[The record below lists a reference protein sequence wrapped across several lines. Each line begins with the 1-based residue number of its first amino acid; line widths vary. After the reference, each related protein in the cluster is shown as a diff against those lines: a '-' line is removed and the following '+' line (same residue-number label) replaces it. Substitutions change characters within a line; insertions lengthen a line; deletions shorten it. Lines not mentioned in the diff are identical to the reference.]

1 MHLWLTKEGMES
13 SGAAEISS
21 RTPAGGV
28 VGRVEVELEV
38 VEGGS
43 RATGQ
48 RKRRME
54 VAEKTRRP
62 QVQSVIAA
70 EEEATKR

>member
-1 MHLWLTKEGMES
+1 MHLWLTQGGMES
-13 SGAAEISS
+13 SAAAEISS

-43 RATGQ
+43 RTTDR

-62 QVQSVIAA
+62 QAQSVIAA
-70 EEEATKR
+70 EKEATKR